1 MKILFLA
8 FVAFALLSFVFCDGN
23 EVVSLDRRFTDL
35 ARRNTL
41 DNVVDLDSDCYKAVV
56 RDVDCLDLQYLDNK
70 MMRMFL
76 SCSYIFLV

>member
-8 FVAFALLSFVFCDGN
+8 FVALGLFGFVFCDGD
-23 EVVSLDRRFTDL
+23 ELVSLDRRFTDL
-35 ARRNTL
+35 AHRNTL
-41 DNVVDLDSDCYKAVV
+41 DNIVDFDSDCYKTVV
-56 RDVDCLDLQYLDNK
+56 RDVDCLDLQYLNNK